1 MSSSIVSEQLSEYLE
16 DLSAAE
22 GWLRQLGLTDIPRAH
37 GCLVRIA
44 QDGLPLDVVAN
55 LCQSLTDILPV
66 LSDPDMALGNLENY
80 LRAARN
86 PLSLAALFERD
97 AEALPILLQMLSTSQ
112 HLSDLLT
119 QEPDIYDS
127 LRITEGTPVSR
138 EILAEELSNEIRAA
152 PNEQAVQRLLRSYKR
167 RETARIMYGDIVRAQ
182 RIEIV
187 TRQISYLADCL
198 TDAAVF
204 AARLLMQGKYG
215 QVVNEAGTPSRFV
228 VLGMGK
234 LGGLELNYS
243 SDIDLIFLFEGQ
255 GKTDGAKSVSSEEYY
270 GKLSQLVTRLLSES
284 TDRGFCYRV
293 DLRLRPNGEQGP
305 ITLSRQAALRYY
317 ENQGRTWERQAFV
330 KARPIAGDLSLG
342 REFLDEISSWI
353 YRRYL
358 SRADITGIKALKRR
372 IERSADDRGERLVNV
387 KNGQGGI
394 RDIEFTIQ
402 FLQLLNGAEL
412 ADLRTTNTLEA
423 ISRLQQTG
431 CLTMQESAILEE
443 NYAFLRRVEHR
454 LQIMFDLQTHSLP
467 ERKSEL
473 RKLAIR
479 MGFEDQTCQEAD
491 QWFTAQHRE
500 RCNTNRKILNH
511 LLHDAFEDGP
521 AVDPEADL
529 ILDPAPT
536 SETIDRVL
544 APYGL
549 RDTATAYRH
558 LCELA
563 DEKLPFLSTR
573 RCRHFL
579 AAIVRRLLT
588 EIASTPNPDAAL
600 ISLGQVSDSL
610 GGKGVLWELFSE
622 SPAALRLYVRL
633 CAGSPYLASI
643 LISNPGMID
652 ELLDSLL
659 LDRLP
664 NREEIFT
671 QLEDRCRNAED
682 IVPILHSFKNSMH
695 LMVGVREIM
704 GKDDV
709 RRTTRTLS
717 DIAEACLGTIAARE
731 TVRLRE
737 RWGCPSGELVILGM
751 GKLGGRE
758 PNYHSDLDVI
768 FLFDRNGR
776 TRVPR
781 DAAGEA
787 TTNQH
792 YFSTLAQRIIQAVTR
807 LSPLGRL
814 FEMDPRLRPTGQN
827 GSLAISFGE
836 FHRYFHSGQGQLWE
850 RQALCK
856 ARPIFG
862 SAASR
867 LAAMQLVR
875 TAVTEPA
882 WREEFANEIAD
893 MRQRMQATAS
903 ERNLKRGPGGNVDIE
918 FAVQMLQLR
927 HIGKHPDVMVPGTLD
942 AIEALEQCDA
952 LSGDDA
958 AFLAESYRF
967 LRMVESRLRLMNT
980 VARHDLPQDEES
992 LARLAYLLDQN
1003 GGDALLRLCS
1013 RYTEANRRLFER
1025 IFRISFDG

>member
-1 MSSSIVSEQLSEYLE
+1 MSTSIAAQQLREYLE
-16 DLSAAE
+16 HLPTAE
-22 GWLRQLGLTDIPRAH
+22 EWLRRLGLVDIPRAH
-37 GCLVRIA
+37 ACLVRIS
-44 QDGLPLDVVAN
+44 QGGLPLPIVAG
-55 LCQSLTDILPV
+55 LCESLSDILPT
-66 LSDPDMALGNLENY
+66 LSDPDMALGNLESF
-80 LRAARN
+80 LRAVRS
-86 PLSLAALFERD
+86 PRSLAALFERD
-97 AEALPILLQMLSTSQ
+97 EQALPILLQMLSTSQ
-112 HLSDLLT
+112 HLSDLLA
-119 QEPDIYDS
+119 QEPDTYDL

-138 EILAEELSNEIRAA
+138 EILVEELRNEIRAA
-152 PNEQAVQRLLRSYKR
+152 PGELAVQRLLRSYKR
-167 RETARIMYGDIVRAQ
+167 RETARIMYGDIVRSQ
-182 RIEIV
+182 RVEIV

-198 TDAAVF
+198 CEAAVL
-204 AARLLMQGKYG
+204 AARLLLREKYG
-215 QVVNEAGTPSRFV
+215 QVVSDAKHPARFV

-243 SDIDLIFLFEGQ
+243 SDIDLIYLFEGQ
-255 GKTDGAKSVSSEEYY
+255 GKTDGPKSVSCEEYH

-330 KARPIAGDLSLG
+330 KSRPIAGDLSLG
-342 REFLDEISSWI
+342 REFLDDISSWI

-387 KNGQGGI
+387 KSGQGGI

-412 ADLRTTNTLEA
+412 PELRTTNTLEA

-479 MGFEDQTCQEAD
+479 MGFENQGGRDAD
-491 QWFTAQHRE
+491 QLFTAEHRE

-529 ILDPAPT
+529 ILDPSPT
-536 SETIDRVL
+536 TETIERVL

-549 RDTATAYRH
+549 PDTGAAYRH

-579 AAIVRRLLT
+579 AAIIRRLLT
-588 EIASTPNPDAAL
+588 EIASTPNPTAAL

-622 SPAALRLYVRL
+622 SPPALRLYVRL

-664 NREEIFT
+664 NRQEIFT

-709 RRTTRTLS
+709 RMTTRTLS
-717 DIAEACLGTIAARE
+717 DIAEACLGVIAARE
-731 TVRLRE
+731 SRRLRE
-737 RWGCPSGELVILGM
+737 RLGHPSGELVILGM

-776 TRVPR
+776 TRVPP
-781 DAAGEA
+781 DATGEA

-792 YFSTLAQRIIQAVTR
+792 FFSTLAQRIIQAVTR

-827 GSLAISFGE
+827 GSLAISFDE
-836 FHRYFHSGQGQLWE
+836 FQRYFQSGQGQLWE

-856 ARPIFG
+856 ARPVFG
-862 SAASR
+862 SDAGRQAASE
-867 LAAMQLVR
+867 LVR
-875 TAVTEPA
+875 TAVREPA
-882 WREEFANEIAD
+882 WRQEYASEIVD
-893 MRQRMQATAS
+893 MRRRMQATAS
-903 ERNLKRGPGGNVDIE
+903 EHNLKRGPGGNVDIE
-918 FAVQMLQLR
+918 FSVQMLQLS
-927 HIGKHPDVMVPGTLD
+927 HVGKHAEVLVPGTLA
-942 AIEALEQCDA
+942 AIEVLESCGT
-952 LSGDDA
+952 LSRDDA
-958 AFLAESYRF
+958 RFFAESYRF

-992 LARLAYLLDQN
+992 LARLAYLLDQT
-1003 GGDALLRLCS
+1003 GGEAPLRMCG
-1013 RYTEANRRLFER
+1013 RYTEENRRRFKKLFR
-1025 IFRISFDG
+1025 VAFDE